1 MSVLAMIALTLVLA
15 PITFYGSSILFMYGL
30 AIPNLLLGRKRL
42 STDAI
47 SFLASIAAL
56 IFTGYTFYT
65 TLIGG

>member
-1 MSVLAMIALTLVLA
+1 
-15 PITFYGSSILFMYGL
+15 MYGL